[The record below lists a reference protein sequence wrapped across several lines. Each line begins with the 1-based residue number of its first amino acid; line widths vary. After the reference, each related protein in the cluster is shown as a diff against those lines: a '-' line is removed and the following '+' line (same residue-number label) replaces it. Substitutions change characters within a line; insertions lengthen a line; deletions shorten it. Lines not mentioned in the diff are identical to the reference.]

1 MSFKIDLRRAVK
13 FGDLELV
20 RKYFEPEDLNCNG
33 YSGNQ
38 SLLHYAAIWGT
49 LEVVK
54 FLVGQGAEVSR
65 RAGTYNAPAL
75 TYAADKG
82 RVDVVRYLVEVGSLI
97 DMSHA
102 LTNPLLRAADEGHY
116 DVVEYFLSTN
126 IDHHASYRV
135 PPGTLINAL
144 TEAKQGKHQEVAGL
158 LKSHGCHRP
167 VEGVDIPLWEPPA
180 DKMSKRTPVPQ
191 KDQEIIQ
198 YMEQRFGPADKNA
211 IQELIP
217 VMEGISVTINVIP
230 PNEVHPFFVL
240 FTNGMSDLPMK
251 VSPGQEAWQ
260 YAELVMHLPADW
272 VHPRDASGESE
283 WMWPFQWL
291 RKMAYY
297 PHLNDTSL
305 GRPAAIVSSDD
316 PPTPLGPNTE
326 QTCLLMIPDF
336 SNLDPPLQRSNSSLI
351 HFFTVVPLYTEERD
365 FELEHGM
372 RVFFERFAEHQ
383 VPMTVAP
390 SRPSFV

>member
-1 MSFKIDLRRAVK
+1 MNDVK
-13 FGDLELV
+13 PELYKAIGAGDLS
-20 RKYFEPEDLNCNG
+20 RFRAIFTPTDLDSNAYDG
-33 YSGNQ
+33 
-38 SLLHYAAIWGT
+38 SLLHCAAKRGT
-49 LEVVK
+49 LDIVIFLVESGAEINRGGGTFNAPAVTYSARSGKLDITKFLVEIGSTLDLSHALRNPLLNAAEEGHFEVVK
-54 FLVGQGAEVSR
+54 YLLVTGIDPHATYRIPSGA
-65 RAGTYNAPAL
+65 
-75 TYAADKG
+75 
-82 RVDVVRYLVEVGSLI
+82 
-97 DMSHA
+97 
-102 LTNPLLRAADEGHY
+102 
-116 DVVEYFLSTN
+116 
-126 IDHHASYRV
+126 
-135 PPGTLINAL
+135 LINAL
-144 TEAKQGKHQEVAGL
+144 TEAEQGKHQEIVGL

-217 VMEGISVTINVIP
+217 VMEGISVTINVIQ

-336 SNLDPPLQRSNSSLI
+336 SNLDPPLQRSDGSLV

-372 RVFFERFAEHQ
+372 KTFFERFAERQ
-383 VPMTVAP
+383 VPMNVAP